1 MYLAVLTLIFALVS
15 LTLRQAERHFCHLRL
30 TGAATILSFSHR
42 MFTSLDSIGSDVG
55 KRSMGFAIATSESP
69 TEY

>member
-1 MYLAVLTLIFALVS
+1 MHRCLTLW
-15 LTLRQAERHFCHLRL
+15 QAERHFCHWRL
-30 TGAATILSFSHR
+30 TGAATILSFSHS

-55 KRSMGFAIATSESP
+55 KRPIGFAIATSESP